1 LAATDVVISP
11 SARAGGAGAAVLPWD
26 AQARLLRLNGV
37 AAAGTL
43 SDVDV
48 RGALVRS
55 VPVNDPLAAGAIQLP
70 MKAASPGLFGA
81 VRAQLSTGRLFDAGH
96 SQRAD

>member
-1 LAATDVVISP
+1 MVSP
-11 SARAGGAGAAVLPWD
+11 SARAGGAGAVVLPWD

-48 RGALVRS
+48 RGALARS
-55 VPVNDPLAAGAIQLP
+55 VPINDPLAAGA
-70 MKAASPGLFGA
+70 SSS
-81 VRAQLSTGRLFDAGH
+81 R
-96 SQRAD
+96 